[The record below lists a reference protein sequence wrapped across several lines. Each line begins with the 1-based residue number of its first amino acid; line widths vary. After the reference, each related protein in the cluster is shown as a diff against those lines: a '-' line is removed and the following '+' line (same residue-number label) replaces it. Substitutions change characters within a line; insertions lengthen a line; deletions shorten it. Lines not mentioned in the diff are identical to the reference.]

1 VELDRVVHGAVEAS
15 RPLIDQSGHQL
26 TVELPAESI
35 PLDGDVVRLAQV
47 FCNLL
52 NNAARYTPR
61 GGQITLSARRAA
73 DGVVVSV
80 RDNGI
85 GIPADML
92 PKVFDMFTQV
102 DRSLERKRGG
112 LGIGLT
118 LVKKLVELHGGTIE
132 ARSGGTGKGCEFSV
146 WLPVPVPVAERAQA
160 PREPAPVQ
168 ATSDARRVLVVDDNR
183 DAADA
188 LAMLLQTYGHEVRVA
203 YDGHD
208 GVRAARTFRPDL
220 VLMDIGLPGL
230 NGYDAARA
238 MRSEPWSHRVTLVA
252 LTGWGQD
259 EDRRRSQE
267 AGFDHHLVKP
277 VDFDEVLQILA
288 GVGGARAAAAA
299 AS

>member
-1 VELDRVVHGAVEAS
+1 
-15 RPLIDQSGHQL
+15 
-26 TVELPAESI
+26 VELPAESI

-61 GGQITLSARRAA
+61 GGQITLSARRED

-118 LVKKLVELHGGTIE
+118 LVKKLVELHGGKIE
-132 ARSGGTGKGCEFSV
+132 ARSGGTGKGCEFIL
-146 WLPVPVPVAERAQA
+146 WLPVPAPAVERAQPPRA
-160 PREPAPVQ
+160 PEPAET
-168 ATSDARRVLVVDDNR
+168 TSDARRVLVVDDNR

-299 AS
+299 TS